1 MIHGHRIGLVGIG
14 FNHYYYPFATSF
26 RLVIKER
33 DLPNKNLFKS
43 FSKLSWQDKL
53 DFEKALKQ
61 KQSKRTNLLIIKSII
76 YGRH

>member
-1 MIHGHRIGLVGIG
+1 MIHGHKIGLVGIG
-14 FNHYYYPFATSF
+14 FNHYYYPYTIN
-26 RLVIKER
+26 LITKEK